1 MCRSESP
8 CGSQELGDVPVRAE
22 CLDLRQL
29 LDQDLSWRA
38 CTHLLLRFHDVVD
51 CRERAGRRMMETAL
65 VEAVVVEAP
74 ICEAVLIEAPVA
86 EAALRI
92 RVEHA
97 SVKVRLNPED
107 TSIRVIGRR
116 FVLA

>member
-1 MCRSESP
+1 
-8 CGSQELGDVPVRAE
+8 
-22 CLDLRQL
+22 
-29 LDQDLSWRA
+29 
-38 CTHLLLRFHDVVD
+38 
-51 CRERAGRRMMETAL
+51 MMETAL